1 MHDNSVIAKKKYR
14 TLQYQTYPAR
24 RQTES
29 HQKVRLKI
37 LNGSESRR
45 CEYRKFNGQI
55 VIIKGILAIS

>member
-1 MHDNSVIAKKKYR
+1 MYR